1 MKSKIVFLV
10 TSEFAVP
17 ALRALAADDR
27 FEIVGVVTQPD
38 RPVGR
43 HATLTPPAV
52 KSAAIELGLSPIFQP
67 EKIKEEPFKS
77 EIESLG
83 KTCDAFVVIA
93 YGKILPQWFLDL
105 PKHGIVNVHGSVLPR
120 WRGPSPIHAAIAAGD
135 KTSGV
140 TIMKI
145 DAEMDHGPV
154 LATVETPILPTD
166 TTPILHDRLSDLGAK
181 ELPDVLAG
189 YLAGTIQPKEQDHSL
204 ATTCR
209 ILTRED
215 GRLDP
220 TTKTADELERM
231 VRAYTPWPGTFIE
244 KDGKRIKVI
253 KADLALENEDGTF
266 WITCADGK
274 PLRLTEVQP
283 EGSKSMSGSDFL
295 RGRR

>member
-1 MKSKIVFLV
+1 MKSKIIFLG

-83 KTCDAFVVIA
+83 KTCDVFVVIA

-204 ATTCR
+204 ATTCQ
-209 ILTRED
+209 ILTREN

-220 TTKTADELERM
+220 TTKTAEELERM

-283 EGSKSMSGSDFL
+283 EGSKPMSGSDFL

>member
-1 MKSKIVFLV
+1 MKSKIIFLG

-27 FEIVGVVTQPD
+27 FEIVGIVTQPD

-52 KSAAIELGLSPIFQP
+52 KLAALELGLSPIFQP

-83 KTCDAFVVIA
+83 KTCEAFVVIA

-145 DAEMDHGPV
+145 DAEMDHGPI
-154 LATVETPILPTD
+154 LATAETPILPTD

-189 YLAGTIQPKEQDHSL
+189 YLAGMIQPKEQDHSL

-244 KDGKRIKVI
+244 QDGKRIKVHAARI
-253 KADLALENEDGTF
+253 VTEKISDDFYLV
-266 WITCADGK
+266 CADGSI
-274 PLRLTEVQP
+274 LELTIVQP
-283 EGSKSMSGSDFL
+283 ENSKTMSGADFL
-295 RGRR
+295 RGRL

>member
-1 MKSKIVFLV
+1 VKSKIIFLG

-83 KTCDAFVVIA
+83 KTCNAFVVIA

-105 PKHGIVNVHGSVLPR
+105 PKHGIINVHGSVLPR

-145 DAEMDHGPV
+145 DAEMDHGPI
-154 LATVETPILPTD
+154 LATSETPILPTD
-166 TTPILHDRLSDLGAK
+166 TTPILHSRLSDLGAK
-181 ELPDVLAG
+181 ELPNVLAG
-189 YLAGTIQPKEQDHSL
+189 YLAGDISPKEQDHSQ
-204 ATTCR
+204 ATTCH

-220 TTKTADELERM
+220 TTKTAEELERM

-244 KDGKRIKVI
+244 QDGKRIKVHAARI
-253 KADLALENEDGTF
+253 VTEKISDDVYLV
-266 WITCADGK
+266 CADGSI
-274 PLRLTEVQP
+274 LELTIVQP
-283 EGSKSMSGSDFL
+283 ENSKTMSGADFL
-295 RGRR
+295 RGRL

>member
-1 MKSKIVFLV
+1 VKSKIIFLG

-83 KTCDAFVVIA
+83 KTCDVFVVIA

-204 ATTCR
+204 ATTCQ
-209 ILTRED
+209 ILTREN

-220 TTKTADELERM
+220 TTKTAEELERM

-283 EGSKSMSGSDFL
+283 EGSKPMSGSDFL